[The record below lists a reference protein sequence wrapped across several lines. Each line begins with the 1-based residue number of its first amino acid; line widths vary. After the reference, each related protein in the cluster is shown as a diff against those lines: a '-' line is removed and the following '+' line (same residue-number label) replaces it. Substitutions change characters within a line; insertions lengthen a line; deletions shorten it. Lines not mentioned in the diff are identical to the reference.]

1 MNHLKTSIYQ
11 NNRARN
17 PAHDLSEKRLLN
29 GFAFLICN
37 RAGGLASGL
46 AGACALAAAALLGGS
61 LQVSLIDSYYVL
73 QWEHLFQYVLR

>member
-1 MNHLKTSIYQ
+1 MIFPKS
-11 NNRARN
+11 
-17 PAHDLSEKRLLN
+17 KLLN

-46 AGACALAAAALLGGS
+46 AGALALAAAALFGGS